1 MGTQCCDRDHVSVR
15 GLGQVS
21 DCQSVGVAPS
31 LHGALLRC
39 HGSQQEPPARPAPA
53 PAAFTAFSLR
63 DQRLLAADRGPG
75 LHCTVAN
82 NAHSLSQI
90 AHSVVVSSYQE
101 GDSDDDDGSDMMSDD
116 GDR

>member
-1 MGTQCCDRDHVSVR
+1 M
-15 GLGQVS
+15 S

-31 LHGALLRC
+31 LHGALCCL
-39 HGSQQEPPARPAPA
+39 GSQQEPPAPAGSGSGGFHCFLSPRP
-53 PAAFTAFSLR
+53 
-63 DQRLLAADRGPG
+63 AADRGPG

>member
-1 MGTQCCDRDHVSVR
+1 M
-15 GLGQVS
+15 
-21 DCQSVGVAPS
+21 APS

-39 HGSQQEPPARPAPA
+39 HGSQQEPPAPAGSGSGGFHCFLSPRPAA
-53 PAAFTAFSLR
+53 
-63 DQRLLAADRGPG
+63 LAADRGPG
-75 LHCTVAN
+75 PHCTVAN